1 MNAKIL
7 LIEDDESLRRG
18 LEDNLKAQGW
28 TVAVESDGEAGYER
42 CLTWQADLILLDIM
56 LPKVNGYEIC
66 RSLRLEGIEV
76 PIIMLTAKGQT
87 EDVVRGLELGAND
100 YVVKPFALAVLFARI
115 RRLLKGLE
123 KSESYDLG
131 NRLVLDLV
139 GQRVKGIDEELSP
152 KELGVLTCLV
162 TNEGRALTRSQILQE
177 VWGEGIFVTERS
189 VDRAVKVIRSRLGE
203 AGTRLETVRGVGYRW
218 REECAKTGSASL

>member
-1 MNAKIL
+1 MRT
-7 LIEDDESLRRG
+7 DVGRLR
-18 LEDNLKAQGW
+18 N
-28 TVAVESDGEAGYER
+28 
-42 CLTWQADLILLDIM
+42 C
-56 LPKVNGYEIC
+56 
-66 RSLRLEGIEV
+66 
-76 PIIMLTAKGQT
+76 
-87 EDVVRGLELGAND
+87 
-100 YVVKPFALAVLFARI
+100 
-115 RRLLKGLE
+115 LLKGLE

-162 TNEGRALTRSQILQE
+162 TNEGRALTRSQILRE

-203 AGTRLETVRGVGYRW
+203 ARTRLETVRGVGYRW
-218 REECAKTGSASL
+218 REE

>member
-1 MNAKIL
+1 M
-7 LIEDDESLRRG
+7 
-18 LEDNLKAQGW
+18 
-28 TVAVESDGEAGYER
+28 
-42 CLTWQADLILLDIM
+42 
-56 LPKVNGYEIC
+56 
-66 RSLRLEGIEV
+66 
-76 PIIMLTAKGQT
+76 
-87 EDVVRGLELGAND
+87 LGAND

-139 GQRVKGIDEELSP
+139 SQRVKGIDEELSP

-162 TNEGRALTRSQILQE
+162 TNEGRALTRSQILRE